1 MNIFRVGSIIRGTTS
16 GVAIFGGQLSWGAI
30 VRGAIIR
37 GAIILGD
44 NYPGGNCPG
53 GNCLGSIIRGAIAL
67 FPYLLLSMSYHGNM
81 LIDKESSNF
90 SIKDHKENYKFVC
103 LFRYFTFSV
112 NAS

>member
-16 GVAIFGGQLSWGAI
+16 AVAIFGGQLSWGAI

-37 GAIILGD
+37 GAM
-44 NYPGGNCPG
+44 
-53 GNCLGSIIRGAIAL
+53 AL

-103 LFRYFTFSV
+103 LFRHFTFSV